1 VVLSWSAPASD
12 GGAAITGYNIYRGTA
27 PGGESATP
35 IASNVAVTG
44 FTDTG
49 LTNGTT
55 YYYTVAAVNSVGTS
69 APSNETFATPTGVQA
84 TVPSAPQGLAAT
96 GGNASVKLTWTAP
109 ASNGGSAIT
118 GYNIYRGTTPG
129 GESATPVAAGVA
141 GTSFTDPT
149 ASNGTTYY
157 YIVAA
162 VNAIGTSAPSGE
174 ASATPNA
181 TVPSA
186 PSGLVASGGSGQVVL
201 SWSAPASDGGA
212 AITGYNIYRGTT
224 PGGESATPVAT
235 GVNLTSFTDTGVTN
249 GTTYYYT
256 VAAVNA
262 VGISAPSSE
271 ASATPKAAAT
281 VPSAPQ
287 GLTATGG
294 NASVKLTWT
303 APASDGGAAITGYNI
318 YRGTAPGGESA
329 TPVASNVSGT
339 SFTDTGLTNGTT
351 YYYTVT
357 AVNAVGPS
365 APSGEASAAA
375 QATVPTAPLGV
386 VAAAGNTSVG
396 LSWSVPA
403 SNGGSPVTG
412 YNIYRGTTPGGES
425 ATPLTTGITGTSFTD
440 TGLTNGTTYYYTVAA
455 VNAAGTSPPSAEASA
470 TPQAPASAAY
480 IRRVGSA
487 TSSTAKTTITI
498 PVGTPGVTAG
508 HTLVISMLLSSTSTT
523 AAITAKDTAGNTYTL
538 ARDTNDG
545 SAGDRSVI
553 AVATSVTAI
562 AAGGSITLTY
572 SSAAETHI
580 TVDEFSGITAIDT
593 AAGATGTTAAFSSG
607 NTPATSQASELLIGS
622 LGTESGTAPAW
633 TAGWTALPALNVS
646 GDMLGTAYKFVTT
659 TGTYAATGTTSGQ
672 WMASI
677 ITLKTG

>member
-1 VVLSWSAPASD
+1 MLGTAYKFVTTTGTYAATGTTSGQWMASIITLKTSGQSSATVPSAPSGLAASGGNGQVALSWSAPASD
-12 GGAAITGYNIYRGTA
+12 GGSPVTGYN
-27 PGGESATP
+27 
-35 IASNVAVTG
+35 V
-44 FTDTG
+44 
-49 LTNGTT
+49 
-55 YYYTVAAVNSVGTS
+55 
-69 APSNETFATPTGVQA
+69 
-84 TVPSAPQGLAAT
+84 
-96 GGNASVKLTWTAP
+96 
-109 ASNGGSAIT
+109 
-118 GYNIYRGTTPG
+118 
-129 GESATPVAAGVA
+129 
-141 GTSFTDPT
+141 
-149 ASNGTTYY
+149 
-157 YIVAA
+157 
-162 VNAIGTSAPSGE
+162 
-174 ASATPNA
+174 
-181 TVPSA
+181 
-186 PSGLVASGGSGQVVL
+186 
-201 SWSAPASDGGA
+201 
-212 AITGYNIYRGTT
+212 
-224 PGGESATPVAT
+224 
-235 GVNLTSFTDTGVTN
+235 
-249 GTTYYYT
+249 
-256 VAAVNA
+256 
-262 VGISAPSSE
+262 
-271 ASATPKAAAT
+271 
-281 VPSAPQ
+281 
-287 GLTATGG
+287 
-294 NASVKLTWT
+294 
-303 APASDGGAAITGYNI
+303 

-339 SFTDTGLTNGTT
+339 SFTDTGLTNGTK
-351 YYYTVT
+351 YYYTVA
-357 AVNAVGPS
+357 AVNAVGTS
-365 APSGEASAAA
+365 APSGEASATP
-375 QATVPTAPLGV
+375 QAVTTAPSAPQGLTATG
-386 VAAAGNTSVG
+386 GNTSVG